1 MTHLHPLHHPD
12 HEKILAALQQAT
24 KIDSTDPGAAIQLSP
39 RQLIAICTAYLWAV
53 GEAHKLEIAL
63 EVHSLRASLSQQGL
77 VIDLNTA
84 SLLGGDDPVFK
95 DQCPAQG
102 VHHRPSQGTI
112 EAWYG

>member
-1 MTHLHPLHHPD
+1 MTHPHHK
-12 HEKILAALQQAT
+12 KILAALQQAT
-24 KIDSTDPGAAIQLSP
+24 QIESTDPGAAIQLSP

-53 GEAHKLEIAL
+53 GEAHRLEIAL
-63 EVHSLRASLSQQGL
+63 EAHSLRTSLSLQGL